1 MKVFMQYFIA
11 YFPYLNMKDA
21 DEVDFGFAKVWNFDK
36 KKDEYIPNPQMK
48 AKIEGLLAVYTS
60 EYKRPVRNIGII
72 SIGTID
78 FQPFEEKDRE
88 VVRLIRLIL
97 FICFISHNNTVSQNP
112 NSGHQMAT
120 SENFDVIFQSFLL
133 DSDYLS
139 ERGGEVVGF
148 LKGGFKASEMNFQT
162 PTYVP
167 SSYRFILDAE
177 LFGLLLRMKKEK
189 QLVFKKIINAVE
201 IFLESYFNTHQL
213 SKNARILL
221 QMSAFEIL
229 LDLPENKGQREAFK
243 EVIEKYALL
252 PEDTKKYET
261 HWSRKERNPN
271 NPKHIQ
277 EFLSIK
283 GIWAESFYLLRN
295 SIIHGNT
302 PLLKSFAFKNGQP
315 HIHISTLFFVLS
327 IRKQIEKSL
336 KSYKCLYEIKWKTW
350 TDEISDAK
358 PFKRTE
364 FVYEKSFRYL
374 WSKMVKIRSRK
385 KRS

>member
-1 MKVFMQYFIA
+1 MQYFLA
-11 YFPYLNMKDA
+11 YFPYLHMKDT

-36 KKDEYIPNPQMK
+36 KKDEYIPDAKMK

-60 EYKRPVRNIGII
+60 EYKRPVTDIGII
-72 SIGTID
+72 SIGVVN
-78 FQPFEEKDRE
+78 FEPFTEKDNE
-88 VVRLIRLIL
+88 LLRLIRLIL
-97 FICFISHNNTVSQNP
+97 FICFISQNNTVSQNP

-120 SENFDVIFQSFLL
+120 SENFDIILQNFVL
-133 DSDYLS
+133 DSDFLS

-167 SSYRFILDAE
+167 SSYKFILDGE
-177 LFGLLLRMKKEK
+177 LFSLLLKIKKEK
-189 QLVFKKIINAVE
+189 PLVFKKIINAVG
-201 IFLESYFNTHQL
+201 IFLESYFNTHQV

-229 LDLPENKGQREAFK
+229 LDLPEKRQREVFK
-243 EVIEKYALL
+243 NTIEKYTIL

-261 HWSRKERNPN
+261 YWSKKERDSN
-271 NPKHIQ
+271 NHKQVQ

-302 PLLKSFAFKNGQP
+302 PPLKDFAFKNGQP
-315 HIHISTLFFVLS
+315 HIHIATIFFVKCIKEQIQKS
-327 IRKQIEKSL
+327 I
-336 KSYKCLYEIKWKTW
+336 KSYKCEYERKWKTW
-350 TDEISDAK
+350 TDDISRAK

-374 WSKMVKIRSRK
+374 WDKMAK
-385 KRS
+385 KLSGKNKV